1 MTQPIRQ
8 CVIPAAGLGTRFLP
22 ATKALPKELLPVGN
36 RPAIQWGVEEAAAAG
51 ASEMVVVLSEG
62 KELIR
67 DHFAPSPALEDLLS
81 ARGKQAQLEAV
92 RAVSSLASFTYTY
105 QDEPLGLGHAVLCAR
120 DHVAQEPFFC
130 LLPDDVSYGAAP
142 VLSQLGEAF
151 QRFGTT
157 ILALMRVTEEQISR
171 YGSVAVAETV
181 GRYHRVTN
189 VVEKPAA
196 KDAPSLLAIM
206 GRYVLLP
213 DIFDHLAHQSP
224 GAGGEIQL
232 TDGIGQMLGSG
243 DIWGVE
249 FEGEL
254 LDVGTLEGWY
264 ATMFRLAPEY
274 APKAFER
281 AQSVH

>member
-1 MTQPIRQ
+1 M
-8 CVIPAAGLGTRFLP
+8 
-22 ATKALPKELLPVGN
+22 GN

-51 ASEMVVVLSEG
+51 ASEMVIVLSEG

-67 DHFAPSPALEDLLS
+67 DHFAPSPALEELLR
-81 ARGKQAQLEAV
+81 ARGKETQLEAV
-92 RAVSSLASFTYTY
+92 RSVSSLAQFTYTY
-105 QDEPLGLGHAVLCAR
+105 QDQPLGLGHAVLCAR
-120 DHVAQEPFFC
+120 EHVRKDPFFC

-142 VLSQLGEAF
+142 VLAQLGEAF

-157 ILALMRVTEEQISR
+157 VLALMRVSEEQISR

-181 GRYHRVTN
+181 GKYHRVTG
-189 VVEKPAA
+189 VVEKPAV

-213 DIFDHLAHQSP
+213 DIFDHLAHQAP

-232 TDGIGQMLGSG
+232 TDGIGKMLGTG

-249 FEGEL
+249 FDGEL

-264 ATMFRLAPEY
+264 ATLFRLAPAY
-274 APKAFER
+274 APKALEM
-281 AQSVH
+281 AQSVQ

>member
-1 MTQPIRQ
+1 MTQPIQQ

-36 RPAIQWGVEEAAAAG
+36 RPAIQWGVEEAVAAG
-51 ASEMVVVLSEG
+51 ASEMVIVLSEG

-67 DHFAPSPALEDLLS
+67 DHFAPSPELEELLS
-81 ARGKQAQLEAV
+81 KRGKVSQLETVQAV
-92 RAVSSLASFTYTY
+92 ASLANFTYTY
-105 QDEPLGLGHAVLCAR
+105 QEEPLGLGHAVLCAR
-120 DHVAQEPFFC
+120 DCIRTAPFYC
-130 LLPDDVSYGAAP
+130 LLPDDVSYGTTP

-157 ILALMRVTEEQISR
+157 ILALMRVTEDQISR
-171 YGSVAVAETV
+171 YGSVAIAETV
-181 GRYHRVTN
+181 GRYHRITH
-189 VVEKPAA
+189 VVEKPAP

-213 DIFDHLAHQSP
+213 DIFDHLAHQEP

-232 TDGIGQMLGSG
+232 TDGIGKMLGTG

-264 ATMFRLAPEY
+264 TTLFRLAPEY
-274 APKAFER
+274 APHAFEM
-281 AQSVH
+281 AQSVQ